1 MTTTNQRYRIVGDI
15 TVRSKS
21 TPGHGT
27 IRGKKVDISYG
38 HKKTAD
44 FESVSIIQ
52 SRQPLTP
59 QSPYFLV
66 EVHKCGKNK

>member
-1 MTTTNQRYRIVGDI
+1 MTTTNQRYRILGDI

-21 TPGHGT
+21 THGHGT
-27 IRGKKVDISYG
+27 TRGKKVDISYG
-38 HKKTAD
+38 NKKTAD
-44 FESVSIIQ
+44 FETVSIIQ